1 MKKDSVLK
9 LRPDIEY
16 VRKWIVQ
23 FEKKHGTSDSTSEI
37 LKVLKYLELVEE
49 EYERSELYLEAFVR
63 IAKEK
68 ETVEHE

>member
-1 MKKDSVLK
+1 
-9 LRPDIEY
+9 
-16 VRKWIVQ
+16 VQ